1 MDNKDFENVNNNE
14 FSFDEEK
21 IIIPTEDTISDEEDI
36 VKVIKNDKKRKSKR
50 RKAKRKNI
58 VKSVVWIVAVILISV
73 LLAAT
78 VIIGTGEY
86 LGIGPG
92 RGKEVV
98 VEIERGMSTKQIATR
113 LKESGAI
120 NNSLAFLIY
129 SKFTGNSGKYSYGV
143 YVFNNEIGY
152 TDLAELLMT
161 SGAKAETV
169 TVTIPEGVGINDYTK
184 NVNGEDVK
192 IKGIATLLAEAGV
205 CTRADFLEAL
215 SEIGTDSKLFEGAT
229 PEKTYFAL
237 EGYLF
242 PDTYNFYSYD
252 SKECAR
258 LAVKKM
264 FGEMEERITDEII
277 DKVREKGYTVNEILT
292 MASIVQMESGG
303 NTDEMKN
310 VAAVFYNR
318 LDSTAFSTL
327 GSSPTCYYGRS
338 FKYDDGRYDTYKIKG
353 LPPGPLCAPSM
364 AAIEAA
370 INPTENSPYYYFV
383 TDATGKFYFHKT
395 GGEQEATINKL
406 KRENNWI
413 YEYLD

>member
-1 MDNKDFENVNNNE
+1 MENKDFDNLENNE
-14 FSFDEEK
+14 FSFDVDSITLPE
-21 IIIPTEDTISDEEDI
+21 TDTEEDI
-36 VKVIKNDKKRKSKR
+36 VKLVKDEKKKNGKHQKKR
-50 RKAKRKNI
+50 RKNVI
-58 VKSVVWIVAVILISV
+58 KSVIWILAIILLSVILAS
-73 LLAAT
+73 T

-98 VEIERGMSTKQIATR
+98 VEIEKGMSTRQIAKR
-113 LKESGAI
+113 LKDEGAI
-120 NNSLAFLIY
+120 NNATAFIVY
-129 SKFTGNSGKYSYGV
+129 SKLSGNSGKYSYGV

-152 TDLAELLMT
+152 EGLATLLME

-169 TVTIPEGVGINDYTK
+169 TVTIPEGIGINDYTK

-192 IKGIATLLAEAGV
+192 VKGIATLLEEAGV
-205 CTRADFLEAL
+205 CKRDDFLAAI
-215 SEIGTDSKLFEGAT
+215 SEFETKSKLFDGAN
-229 PEKTYFAL
+229 PQKTYFSL

-252 SKECAR
+252 SAECAR
-258 LAVKKM
+258 LAVNKM
-264 FGEMEERITDEII
+264 FGEMEKRITDDMIKQI
-277 DKVREKGYTVNEILT
+277 KEKGHTVNEILT
-292 MASIVQMESGG
+292 MASIVQMEAGG
-303 NTDEMKN
+303 NTKEAKN
-310 VAAVFYNR
+310 VASVFYNR
-318 LDSTAFSTL
+318 LNSTAFPTL

-338 FKYDDGRYDTYKIKG
+338 FKHDDGRYDTYKIKG

-370 INPTENSPYYYFV
+370 INPTKNAPYYYFV

-395 GGEQEATINKL
+395 GEEQANTINKL

>member
-1 MDNKDFENVNNNE
+1 MENKEFENINNSE
-14 FSFDEEK
+14 FSFDDEN
-21 IIIPTEDTISDEEDI
+21 IIIPDTEQISEEEDI
-36 VKVIKNDKKRKSKR
+36 VKVIKKDKKKKSKHQKNKRKS
-50 RKAKRKNI
+50 I
-58 VKSVVWIVAVILISV
+58 IKSIIWIVAIILISV
-73 LLAAT
+73 LLAGT
-78 VIIGTGEY
+78 LIIGTGEY

-98 VEIERGMSTKQIATR
+98 VEIEQGMSTRQIATR

-120 NNSLAFLIY
+120 NNSLAFLLY
-129 SKFTGNSGKYSYGV
+129 SKLTGNSGKYSYGV

-152 TDLAELLMT
+152 GDLAELLMN

-169 TVTIPEGVGINDYTK
+169 TVTIPEGAGINDYTK
-184 NVNGEDVK
+184 NVNGEDVT
-192 IKGIATLLAEAGV
+192 IKGIATILEEAGV
-205 CTRADFLEAL
+205 CTRSDFLEAL
-215 SEIGTDSKLFEGAT
+215 GNVGTESKLFEGAAV
-229 PEKTYFAL
+229 EKTYYAL

-258 LAVKKM
+258 LAVNKM
-264 FGEMEERITDEII
+264 LGEMEERITDEMIE
-277 DKVREKGYTVNEILT
+277 KAREKGYTVNEILT
-292 MASIVQMESGG
+292 MASIVQLESGG
-303 NTDEMKN
+303 NAAEAKN

-318 LDSTAFSTL
+318 LDSTAFPTL
-327 GSSPTCYYGRS
+327 GSSPTCYYGNS

-370 INPTENSPYYYFV
+370 LNPTENSPYYYFV

-395 GGEQEATINKL
+395 GSEQEATINKL